1 MEEGLILLASEN
13 SLGPDEVACRRV
25 VMCAKTQDPSPVP
38 LLGPHLAL

>member
-25 VMCAKTQDPSPVP
+25 VMCAKTQDPTPVP